1 MGDPLL
7 LHVSWPVA
15 GGHQGVIVRDGI
27 TLYVCRAV
35 NVGSR
40 KVGTRKVGAGNIVAL

>member
-7 LHVSWPVA
+7 LHVSRPVA
-15 GGHQGVIVRDGI
+15 GWHQGVIVRYGI
-27 TLYVCRAV
+27 TINVRRAV

-40 KVGTRKVGAGNIVAL
+40 KVGTRKVGAGNIVAF